1 MDEQRNPWPTNDSE
15 VSAQDQEHNPDA
27 APLPGAPPITERER
41 ALSSIRGWA
50 RVKTPADL
58 LRLIQSELAEARE
71 SHGG

>member
-1 MDEQRNPWPTNDSE
+1 MDEQRNPWPTNDSK
-15 VSAQDQEHNPDA
+15 VSDQDHDLDA

-58 LRLIQSELAEARE
+58 IRLIRSELAEAQE